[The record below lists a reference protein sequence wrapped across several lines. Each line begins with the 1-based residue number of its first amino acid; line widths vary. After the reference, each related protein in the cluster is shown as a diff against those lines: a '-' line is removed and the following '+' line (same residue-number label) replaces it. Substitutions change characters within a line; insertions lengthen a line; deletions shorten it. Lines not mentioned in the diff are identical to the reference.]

1 MASGHIF
8 HILKCKTRFQA
19 EKPASKYFG
28 LFSSPIETAHS
39 ADVSPL
45 PRLRIVHG
53 IECEPPCAAIPAASQ
68 PSSCRQRSPPQRRRG
83 GAEASYIVLR
93 LQLWR
98 CSACAAAAVDAPEL
112 WRHRSNA
119 PDHAATAG
127 GPGLGPEQLSPSPSP
142 PQRSPGAAAPSSCAR
157 LACDARLDKL
167 GRTEDQQISAL
178 SISNP
183 LCKYNDF
190 GRAEHVFPYLK
201 NLLCCFDDFG
211 WINGLKHRS
220 GLIINFD
227 LHFMV
232 NINK

>member
-83 GAEASYIVLR
+83 GGGSELYCAE
-93 LQLWR
+93 
-98 CSACAAAAVDAPEL
+98 AAAVALQRLRGRGRRCSRAVAPSQQCS
-112 WRHRSNA
+112 RSCGNGGG
-119 PDHAATAG
+119 T
-127 GPGLGPEQLSPSPSP
+127 GPGT
-142 PQRSPGAAAPSSCAR
+142 GAALPLPLPPPAQPRRCRA
-157 LACDARLDKL
+157 
-167 GRTEDQQISAL
+167 QQL
-178 SISNP
+178 RP
-183 LCKYNDF
+183 
-190 GRAEHVFPYLK
+190 
-201 NLLCCFDDFG
+201 
-211 WINGLKHRS
+211 S
-220 GLIINFD
+220 GLRREA
-227 LHFMV
+227 
-232 NINK
+232 